1 VTAVQASLFGPAP
14 MLRDARGAAKKR
26 TPRPYQRATIDTAIA
41 QYRQGL
47 RSTLAV
53 MATGTGKTFTASQV
67 MARTLDKGGACLWLN
82 ERDNLVTQ
90 MCDELPGMLG
100 VDVYREQGPV
110 RALPSARV
118 VVATVQ
124 SMTEARLKT
133 FDPAKFSLIV
143 CDEAHHSVTESYRR
157 IIAYFER
164 ARILGLSAT
173 PQRLDGKAMQLVYE
187 ATCADYMMGPA
198 IADGWLAGVRVVP
211 GHQRL
216 DLSKLKK
223 SGDDYTDEAIAGLL
237 TPEVL
242 HGMCKDIH
250 DLHEGRR
257 GVSYWPRV
265 EIAHVAA
272 KTLNTMRPGSARAVD
287 GGMTRD
293 EQNQIF
299 RAHKAGQ
306 FLHLCNCGVVVEG
319 YDDEGIAYVYQ
330 GRPTRS
336 ISRHIQEM
344 GRAGRPPKDANVDA
358 YATAEERRAAIRAS
372 SKPDA
377 LILDAVGNLGKHA
390 VADPID
396 ALAGKLDDEPTKKR
410 AREILERD
418 GGGDVEAALDAARRL
433 SERDR
438 EAEAQRVIRVQ
449 AAQFAWG
456 KAVDPFSAFG
466 LAPQTDVANPLAP
479 PPSMRMKRYLFE
491 KMGTVP
497 PTLTDAD
504 AQRLSK
510 TIRAREKA
518 GLADL
523 KTVQWLSRHGI
534 AGQRMYQATADL
546 VRQAVRDKRDWS
558 AVEAIIGG
566 TKREPGEDLY

>member
-1 VTAVQASLFGPAP
+1 MTAAQVSLFQSAP
-14 MLRDARGAAKKR
+14 MLRDLRHEAKRR

-67 MARTLDKGGACLWLN
+67 MAATLAKGGACLWLN

-90 MCDELPGMLG
+90 MCQELPGMLG
-100 VDVYREQGPV
+100 VDVYREQGPI

-143 CDEAHHSVTESYRR
+143 CDEAHHSVTASYRR
-157 IIAYFER
+157 VLAYFER

-198 IADGWLAGVRVVP
+198 IADGWLCGVRVVP

-223 SGDDYTDEAIAGLL
+223 SGDDYTDDAIAGLL

-242 HGMCKDIH
+242 KGMCKDIH

-272 KTLNTMRPGSARAVD
+272 KTLNVMAPGSARAVD
-287 GGMTRD
+287 GSMSRD
-293 EQNQIF
+293 EQKQVF
-299 RAHKAGQ
+299 DAHKSGQ
-306 FLHLCNCGVVVEG
+306 FMHLCNCGVVVEG
-319 YDDEGIAYVYQ
+319 YDDKGIAYIYQ

-344 GRAGRPPKDANVDA
+344 GRGARPSEDANIDA

-418 GGGDVEAALDAARRL
+418 GGGDVEGALEAARRL
-433 SERDR
+433 SDGER
-438 EAEAQRVIRVQ
+438 EAEARRVARVQ

-456 KAVDPFSAFG
+456 KAVDPFAAFG
-466 LAPQTDVANPLAP
+466 LAPQADVPGPLAP
-479 PPSMRMKRYLFE
+479 PPSMKMRRYLFG
-491 KMGTVP
+491 KMGTCP

-510 TIRAREKA
+510 TIRARERA

-534 AGQRMYQATADL
+534 AGQRMYQETANKARAAIL
-546 VRQAVRDKRDWS
+546 AKRDWS
-558 AVEAIIGG
+558 EVEAIVSG
-566 TKREPGEDLY
+566 RAGELY

>member
-1 VTAVQASLFGPAP
+1 MTAAQVSLFEPAP
-14 MLRDARGAAKKR
+14 MLRDRAPAAKKR

-67 MARTLDKGGACLWLN
+67 MAATLAKGGACLWMN
-82 ERDNLVTQ
+82 ERDNLVSQ
-90 MCDELPGMLG
+90 MCAELPGMLG
-100 VDVYREQGPV
+100 VDVFREQGPI

-133 FDPAKFSLIV
+133 FDPNKFSLIV
-143 CDEAHHSVTESYRR
+143 CDEAHHSVTQSYRR
-157 IIAYFER
+157 VLAYFDK

-173 PQRLDGKAMQLVYE
+173 PQRLDGKALQLVYE

-198 IADGWLAGVRVVP
+198 IADGWLCRVRVVP

-242 HGMCKDIH
+242 KGMCKDIH

-272 KTLNTMRPGSARAVD
+272 KTLNLMNPGSARAVD
-287 GGMTRD
+287 GSMDRD
-293 EQNQIF
+293 EQNRIF
-299 RAHKAGQ
+299 DAHKAGE

-319 YDDEGIAYVYQ
+319 YDDKGIGYIYQ

-344 GRAGRPPKDANVDA
+344 GRAGRPADDAAVDL
-358 YATAEERRAAIRAS
+358 YATAAERRAAIARS

-410 AREILERD
+410 AREILEEN
-418 GGGDVEAALDAARRL
+418 GGGDVEEALEAARRL
-433 SERDR
+433 SEGDR
-438 EAEAQRVIRVQ
+438 QAEAQRVIRVQ

-466 LAPQTDVANPLAP
+466 LAPQTDVASPLAP
-479 PPSMRMKRYLFE
+479 PPSMRMKRYLFG

-523 KTVQWLSRHGI
+523 KTVQWLSKHGI
-534 AGQRMYQATADL
+534 AGQRMYQATADKA
-546 VRQAVRDKRDWS
+546 RRAIIEKRDW
-558 AVEAIIGG
+558 AVVEAIVSG
-566 TKREPGEDLY
+566 RGEEMY